1 MYVYTVTNLGLII
14 YLCLCS
20 CQFENFVG
28 SNHRVLLISEVQAIQ
43 RIFLLATFFLSKTT
57 TKDSAFPLFLT

>member
-20 CQFENFVG
+20 CHFENLVG

-43 RIFLLATFFLSKTT
+43 RIFLLATFFYQRQPLKIPLSQ
-57 TKDSAFPLFLT
+57 